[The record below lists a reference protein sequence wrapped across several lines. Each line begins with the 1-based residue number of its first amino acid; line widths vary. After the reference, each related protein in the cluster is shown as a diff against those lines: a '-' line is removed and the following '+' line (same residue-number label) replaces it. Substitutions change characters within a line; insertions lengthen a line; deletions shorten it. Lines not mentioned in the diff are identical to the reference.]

1 MTPRHRAV
9 HLLLACGLLA
19 FASLLPAADETPLA
33 HHSLRDA
40 RIEGRGWT
48 DTKSSFDRLPGK
60 AEGTVRDPVWNLSR
74 DSAGMAARFVTDAK
88 RIDVRWTLKK
98 ERLALPH
105 MAATGVSGIDLYV
118 RASDRHP
125 GRWRWL
131 ATARPTKFPTN
142 EWTLVKEMT
151 GEPREYLL
159 YLPLYNGV
167 EQVDLGVPEGASFNT
182 GPPRSAGVRPVVVYG
197 TSIVQGGCATRPGMA
212 YPAIAGRALD
222 WPMINLGFSGNGRSE
237 PEMARLLAEL
247 DPAVYVLD
255 GLPNLRPAQVAERVG
270 PFIRTLR
277 EAHPTTPIVLVENVV
292 YQNADFIASRRES
305 YQGKNAELRKIYGRL
320 IAAGDENLYYIRAE
334 ELLGDDGEGT
344 VDGTHPT
351 DLGFVRMS
359 EAIVRVLRPL
369 LDR

>member
-1 MTPRHRAV
+1 MNPALRTAC
-9 HLLLACGLLA
+9 LLLATITLL
-19 FASLLPAADETPLA
+19 SAADNPPLTY
-33 HHSLRDA
+33 HSLRA
-40 RIEGRGWT
+40 TRVEGQGWT
-48 DTKSSFDRLPGK
+48 DTQSPFDRLPAK
-60 AEGTVRDPVWNLSR
+60 AEGIVRDPVWNLSR
-74 DSAGMAARFVTDAK
+74 DSAGIAARFVTNAQQ
-88 RIDVRWTLKK
+88 IDVRWTLKK

-118 RASDRHP
+118 RHRS
-125 GRWRWL
+125 RWRWL

-142 EWTLVKEMT
+142 EWTFVREMT

-167 EQVDLGVPEGASFNT
+167 EQVEVGVSEGATFQQ
-182 GPPRSAGVRPVVVYG
+182 GPPRSPDAKPVVVYG

-222 WPMINLGFSGNGRSE
+222 WPVINLGFSGNGRSE
-237 PEMARLLAEL
+237 PEMAELLAEL

-255 GLPNLRPAQVAERVG
+255 GLPNLRPAQVAERVE

-277 EAHPTTPIVLVENVV
+277 KAHPATPMVLVENVV

-305 YQGKNAELRKIYGRL
+305 YQGKNAELRKIYARL
-320 IAAGDENLYYIRAE
+320 ISEGDENLYYIRAE

-351 DLGFVRMS
+351 DLGFARMS
-359 EAIVRVLRPL
+359 EALVRVLRPL
-369 LDR
+369 LGR